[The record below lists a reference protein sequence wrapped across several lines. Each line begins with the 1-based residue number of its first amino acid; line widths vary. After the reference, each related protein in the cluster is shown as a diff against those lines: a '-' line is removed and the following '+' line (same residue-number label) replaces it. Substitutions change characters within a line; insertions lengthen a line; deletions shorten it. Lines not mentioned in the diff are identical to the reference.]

1 VLEQESPRALPGEA
15 AIVVAMNGE
24 HQHLTLAMYMLAITL
39 VVIVIAK
46 VLS

>member
-1 VLEQESPRALPGEA
+1 
-15 AIVVAMNGE
+15 MNGE
-24 HQHLTLAMYMLAITL
+24 HQDLTVALYMLLITL